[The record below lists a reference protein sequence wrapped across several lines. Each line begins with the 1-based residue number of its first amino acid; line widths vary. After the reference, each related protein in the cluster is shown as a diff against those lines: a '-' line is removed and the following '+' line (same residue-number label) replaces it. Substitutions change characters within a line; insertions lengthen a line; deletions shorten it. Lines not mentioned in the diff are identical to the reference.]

1 MGGANGETHL
11 KAGANLIY
19 EGRRK
24 EVFSER
30 LNQAIAYKE
39 KRFDWGKLLLNVLIG
54 LAAVA
59 VAVAAVVTGGAAL
72 VAAGAVAQAT
82 VASAAIGAA
91 IGGTISVGVK
101 AISDIARGEVSA
113 PQDYALA
120 GVKGAVEGAVAGGVL
135 GVPALQGAG
144 LLTKMFASGGVSFVT
159 DGISQGID
167 ICFQG
172 GAYHWEEGL
181 LSFGV
186 GFMMP
191 AASAAI
197 RKGARKILEKFGKNM
212 PQWLERAFCKLGGR
226 SGRPHQRKC
235 HL

>member
-1 MGGANGETHL
+1 M
-11 KAGANLIY
+11 
-19 EGRRK
+19 
-24 EVFSER
+24 
-30 LNQAIAYKE
+30 
-39 KRFDWGKLLLNVLIG
+39 LLNVLIG

-120 GVKGAVEGAVAGGVL
+120 GVKGAVEGAVAGAVL

-144 LLTKMFASGGVSFVT
+144 LLTKMFASRRVLC
-159 DGISQGID
+159 DRRYIAGID

-172 GAYHWEEGL
+172 GAYHWEEVCCRL
-181 LSFGV
+181 AL
-186 GFMMP
+186 
-191 AASAAI
+191 A
-197 RKGARKILEKFGKNM
+197 L
-212 PQWLERAFCKLGGR
+212 
-226 SGRPHQRKC
+226 
-235 HL
+235 